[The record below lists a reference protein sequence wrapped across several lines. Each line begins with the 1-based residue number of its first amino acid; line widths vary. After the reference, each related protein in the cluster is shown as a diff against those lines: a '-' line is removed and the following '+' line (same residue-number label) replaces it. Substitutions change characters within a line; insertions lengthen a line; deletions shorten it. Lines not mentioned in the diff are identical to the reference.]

1 MKSVLVRMS
10 EESYKKMKMEKP
22 PNMTQAQ
29 YFDLVFNNQSRII
42 ETQEEILRRLDVILK
57 KISETGEDDLIE
69 NPKDF
74 LQELLNREEK

>member
-57 KISETGEDDLIE
+57 KISETGEDVTIE